1 MSDCRGFPHSLLHQ
15 DGSRE
20 KGTKILAI
28 PTRIGISVISYH
40 LSAKG
45 LGLWPRY
52 ANGHATR
59 TAYALRAASLFH
71 TPCSLFPVP
80 YSLCCSCDRISSS
93 IQSLE

>member
-28 PTRIGISVISYH
+28 PTRIGISVISYQ

-45 LGLWPRY
+45 LGHRPRCAN

-59 TAYALRAASLFH
+59 TAISLCATCCIPIPYSLFPI
-71 TPCSLFPVP
+71 PCSLFP
-80 YSLCCSCDRISSS
+80 L
-93 IQSLE
+93 L